1 MSSLR
6 SAARDYVTL
15 NRFILE
21 QQQAHPEATGEFSI
35 LLAQIGLGAKF
46 VASEMN
52 QGALA
57 GVLGATDAVNVQGE
71 VVKKLDALAN
81 DTFVEVF
88 RYIEL
93 VSTVGSEE
101 METPMHVSAQGQG
114 GQYVVLVDP
123 LDGSSNIDSNGTV
136 GSIFSI
142 RRRHA
147 SDGEIEESDLLRP
160 GSEQVAAGYVLYGP
174 STMLVYTTGEG
185 THGFTLDTGIGE
197 FLLTHPDIRIPD
209 PGRYYSANEAR
220 YERWE
225 PAVRTFV
232 DELRNGAYSSRY
244 SGALVH
250 DLHRVLLE
258 GGLYFYPATE
268 SKPEGKL
275 RLMYEAAPLAFVI
288 EQAGGV
294 ASTGQRPILDVQPQ
308 SLHQRVPLFIG
319 GRSEI
324 ERIETLMA
332 SAN

>member
-21 QQQAHPEATGEFSI
+21 RQQAHPEATGEFSI
-35 LLAQIGLGAKF
+35 LLAQIGLAAKF

-57 GVLGATDAVNVQGE
+57 GVLGATDDVNVQGE

-101 METPMHVSAQGQG
+101 MEAPLHVSAHGQG
-114 GQYVVLVDP
+114 GQYFVLVDP
-123 LDGSSNIDSNGTV
+123 LDGSSNIDANGTV

-197 FLLTHPDIRIPD
+197 FLLTHRGIRIPD

-220 YERWE
+220 YGRWD
-225 PAVRTFV
+225 ASVQAFV
-232 DELRNGAYSSRY
+232 EELRAAEYSSRY

-250 DLHRVLLE
+250 DLHRILLE
-258 GGLYFYPATE
+258 GGLYFYPPSTA
-268 SKPEGKL
+268 KPEGKL
-275 RLMYEAAPLAFVI
+275 RLMYEAAPLAFVV
-288 EQAGGV
+288 EQAGGT
-294 ASTGQRPILDVQPQ
+294 ASTGHKRIRDVPPD

-324 ERIETLMA
+324 ERLEALTA
-332 SAN
+332 AAT

>member
-35 LLAQIGLGAKF
+35 LLAQIGLAAKF

-57 GVLGATDAVNVQGE
+57 GVLGATDDVNVQGE

-81 DTFVEVF
+81 DTFVDVF

-101 METPMHVSAQGQG
+101 MEAPTHVSAQGQG
-114 GQYVVLVDP
+114 GQYFVLVDP
-123 LDGSSNIDSNGTV
+123 LDGSSNIDANGTV

-142 RRRHA
+142 RSRHA
-147 SDGEIEESDLLRP
+147 SDGEIDESDLLRS
-160 GSEQVAAGYVLYGP
+160 GAEQVAAGYVLYGP

-197 FLLTHPDIRIPD
+197 FLLTHRDIRIPD
-209 PGRYYSANEAR
+209 PGRFYSANEAR
-220 YERWE
+220 YGHWD
-225 PAVRTFV
+225 ASVQAFV
-232 DELRNGAYSSRY
+232 EELRKANYSSRY

-250 DLHRVLLE
+250 DLHRILLE
-258 GGLYFYPATE
+258 GGLYFYPPSPAQ
-268 SKPEGKL
+268 PEGKL
-275 RLMYEAAPLAFVI
+275 RLMYEAAPLAFVV
-288 EQAGGV
+288 EQAGGT
-294 ASTGQRPILDVQPQ
+294 ASTGQKRVRDLQPD

-324 ERIETLMA
+324 QRVEALLRSGE
-332 SAN
+332 

>member
-21 QQQAHPEATGEFSI
+21 QQQAHPDATGEFSI
-35 LLAQIGLGAKF
+35 LLAQIGLAAKF
-46 VASEMN
+46 VASEMS

-57 GVLGATDAVNVQGE
+57 GVLGATDDVNVQGE
-71 VVKKLDALAN
+71 VVKKLDVLAN

-101 METPMHVSAQGQG
+101 MEIPMHVSAQGQG
-114 GQYVVLVDP
+114 GQYLVLVDP
-123 LDGSSNIDSNGTV
+123 LDGSSNIDANGTV

-197 FLLTHPDIRIPD
+197 FLLTHHNIRIPD
-209 PGRYYSANEAR
+209 PGRYYGANEAR
-220 YERWE
+220 YGHWS
-225 PAVRTFV
+225 PAVRAFV
-232 DELRNGAYSSRY
+232 DELRAAEYSSRY

-250 DLHRVLLE
+250 DLHRILLE
-258 GGLYFYPATE
+258 GGLYFYPAT
-268 SKPEGKL
+268 SVKPEGKL
-275 RLMYEAAPLAFVI
+275 RLMYEAAPLAFVA
-288 EQAGGV
+288 EQAGGR
-294 ASTGQRPILDVQPQ
+294 ASNGRERILDVQPDG
-308 SLHQRVPLFIG
+308 LHQRTPLFIG
-319 GRSEI
+319 GRSEV
-324 ERIETLMA
+324 ERLDTLMA
-332 SAN
+332 SMA

>member
-6 SAARDYVTL
+6 SAARDYITL

-35 LLAQIGLGAKF
+35 LLAQIGLAAKF
-46 VASEMN
+46 VASEMS

-57 GVLGATDAVNVQGE
+57 GVLGATDDVNVQGE
-71 VVKKLDALAN
+71 VVSKLDVLAN
-81 DTFVEVF
+81 EAFVDVF

-101 METPMHVSAQGQG
+101 METPAHVSAHGQG
-114 GQYVVLVDP
+114 GRYFVLVDP
-123 LDGSSNIDSNGTV
+123 LDGSSNIDANGTV

-147 SDGEIEESDLLRP
+147 SDGEIDESDLLRP
-160 GSEQVAAGYVLYGP
+160 GAEQVAAGYVLYGP

-197 FLLTHPDIRIPD
+197 FLLTHHDIRIPD
-209 PGRYYSANEAR
+209 PGGYYSANEAR
-220 YERWE
+220 YGHWD
-225 PAVRTFV
+225 PAVQAFV
-232 DELRNGAYSSRY
+232 DELRDGGYSSRY

-250 DLHRVLLE
+250 DLHRILLE
-258 GGLYFYPATE
+258 GGLYFYPPT
-268 SKPEGKL
+268 SGNPDGKL
-275 RLMYEAAPLAFVI
+275 RLMYEAAPLAFVV
-288 EQAGGV
+288 EQAGGA
-294 ASTGQRPILDVQPQ
+294 ASTGRKRIRDVPPTG
-308 SLHQRVPLFIG
+308 LHQRVPLFIG

-324 ERIETLMA
+324 ERVETLMR
-332 SAN
+332 SGE